1 MDHVLLVTLV
11 MEREMAAGEST
22 AETVLAIQAHPA
34 RTMAEEDSVV
44 DSVRQDLPE
53 MVPEMDADQLVVIAV
68 LATLEFSVAILAG
81 ASDVVLAQV
90 V

>member
-1 MDHVLLVTLV
+1 

-34 RTMAEEDSVV
+34 RMTAGEDSVV
-44 DSVRQDLPE
+44 DSVLQDLPE
-53 MVPEMDADQLVVIAV
+53 TVPEMDADQLVAIAV

-81 ASDVVLAQV
+81 ASDAVLAQV